1 MMMVLRKKRVL
12 VVGTAL
18 LLAAFALTY
27 AAVQERGVFRYLLTW
42 DARPP
47 GATDN
52 TSDPTAGKTPG
63 PGTGGQ
69 EPIAGQADFFIDFR
83 LDRERARSEQLDTLR
98 ELINNKQVPEESRKV
113 AADQWLAVTKQIG
126 KELELEGLVKAKGF
140 ADCIVFLQDSQC
152 TAVVKAD
159 KLSRA
164 DVAQV
169 GDIIIRGT
177 GLAPKDINILS
188 RAQ

>member
-1 MMMVLRKKRVL
+1 MLMVLRKKWVL
-12 VVGTAL
+12 ATGAAL
-18 LLAAFALTY
+18 LLAAVMLGY
-27 AAVQERGVFRYLLTW
+27 AAVQEQEVLKYLFTW

-47 GATDN
+47 GGQDPA
-52 TSDPTAGKTPG
+52 SDPAAGKTPS
-63 PGTGGQ
+63 PGTDTRS
-69 EPIAGQADFFIDFR
+69 PVPGQADFFVDFR
-83 LDRERARSEQLDTLR
+83 LDRERARSEQLETLR
-98 ELINNKQVPEESRKV
+98 ELINNKQVPEDSRK
-113 AADQWLAVTKQIG
+113 AAAEQWLAITKRIG

-140 ADCIVFLQDSQC
+140 ADCIIFLQDSQC
-152 TAVVKAD
+152 TAVVKAE

-177 GLAPKDINILS
+177 GLAPKDINILN